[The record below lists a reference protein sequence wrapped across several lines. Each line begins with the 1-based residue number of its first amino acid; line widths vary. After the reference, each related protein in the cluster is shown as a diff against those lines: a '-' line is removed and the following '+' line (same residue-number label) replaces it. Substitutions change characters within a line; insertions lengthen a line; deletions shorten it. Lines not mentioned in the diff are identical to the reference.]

1 LSFFLLHLGMEKN
14 EVLNKV
20 KRFVQS
26 KKKLASEVGADEA
39 TISRVLSGKQDPG
52 RILLTSLNAWAEKQK
67 L

>member
-1 LSFFLLHLGMEKN
+1 MEKN